1 MHASSTHARQ
11 TSSGK
16 TVRLVAE
23 SSVEWGR
30 LASAL
35 RLRAARCTSPGVW
48 PVRRAESITAG
59 PITAGPITAGVRLWG
74 GQSVAQQTEGS
85 SQVHTHKCVCRLEL
99 SVGGPGNE
107 VQVASLQPGP
117 LGHTHSPLHFSSQ
130 KGWSSLSLLGWGS
143 VGEKGTVGGLHIPA
157 FLTFLWWSSV
167 AWPPSPLKVTALYD
181 FSPSGF
187 TESAGPTWAAGLLM
201 HRRKG
206 VSVVTVLGCSAFLIH
221 RGL

>member
-157 FLTFLWWSSV
+157 FLTFLWRSSV

-201 HRRKG
+201 HGRKG
-206 VSVVTVLGCSAFLIH
+206 VSVVTV
-221 RGL
+221 